1 MTSFNDI
8 LNILG
13 QLYSNYKEDE
23 NFKDFIEYNDMGLPL
38 AYLASESL
46 CDVTPDGGRYI
57 TETWSLF
64 IDMLGVEDTG
74 FENLDDLFE
83 AALGDN

>member
-1 MTSFNDI
+1 VTSFSDI

-38 AYLASESL
+38 AYLASEGL

>member
-1 MTSFNDI
+1 MTSFNNI

-23 NFKDFIEYNDMGLPL
+23 NFKDFIDYNDMGLPL
-38 AYLASESL
+38 AYLASENL

-57 TETWSLF
+57 TETWRLF
-64 IDMLGVEDTG
+64 IDMLGVEDIG
-74 FENLDDLFE
+74 FDNLDDLFE
-83 AALGDN
+83 YSLGDN

>member
-1 MTSFNDI
+1 MTSFNNIVDI
-8 LNILG
+8 LG
-13 QLYSNYKEDE
+13 YLYSNYKEDE
-23 NFKDFIEYNDMGLPL
+23 NFKDFVEYNDMGLPL
-38 AYLASESL
+38 AYLASQGL

>member
-1 MTSFNDI
+1 MTSFNNI

-38 AYLASESL
+38 AYLASENL

-74 FENLDDLFE
+74 FDSLNQLLQ
-83 AALGDN
+83 AAAGEE

>member
-1 MTSFNDI
+1 VTSFNDI

>member
-1 MTSFNDI
+1 VTSFNNIVDI
-8 LNILG
+8 LG
-13 QLYSNYKEDE
+13 YLYSNYKEDE
-23 NFKDFIEYNDMGLPL
+23 NFKDFVEYNDMGLPL
-38 AYLASESL
+38 AYLASQGL

>member
-1 MTSFNDI
+1 
-8 LNILG
+8 
-13 QLYSNYKEDE
+13 
-23 NFKDFIEYNDMGLPL
+23 MGLPL
-38 AYLASESL
+38 AYLASENL

-74 FENLDDLFE
+74 FDNLDDLFE
-83 AALGDN
+83 YSLGDN

>member
-1 MTSFNDI
+1 MTSFSDI

-38 AYLASESL
+38 AYLASEGL